1 MSLFQNKYYVTED
14 NWSFKKAEDVK
25 VGDKLKS
32 WDTENR
38 QFIDVTV
45 TELVPAVLK
54 PACIIITYE
63 NSCSF
68 VLAKGFSIWEDGQE
82 NFVARH
88 PDISSKDYG
97 NTAGP
102 WSPDLPIVTATHSEA
117 FTAELLFLD
126 DCQEDTSQDA
136 YWMIN
141 FKISGGDNIFL
152 TPDPQRLR
160 PICLGL

>member
-1 MSLFQNKYYVTED
+1 MSLFQNTYFVTD
-14 NWSFKKAEDVK
+14 DKWNHIKAEYVK

-32 WDTENR
+32 WDTENKE
-38 QFIDVTV
+38 FTDVTV
-45 TELVPAVLK
+45 TELVSPVLK
-54 PACIIITYE
+54 PACVIITHE

-102 WSPDLPIVTATHSEA
+102 WTPTLPIVTATYSEA

-126 DCQEDTSQDA
+126 DCQEDNSQDA

-152 TPDPQRLR
+152 TPDPQRLG
-160 PICLGL
+160 PICLRL